1 MLEGMKIDG
10 LHVLL
15 TYQCTLECDH
25 CFVWGSPRQTV
36 TMGLPELERVLDQ
49 AVELDSVEWVFFEGG
64 EPLLFY
70 ASLLEAVRLA
80 KKRGFRIGLV
90 TNAYWATSGA
100 DALAVLRPL
109 REDVERLEISA
120 DLYHGSEVLTAH
132 VRTARAAAEE
142 LGFDVR
148 LITIAPPEASEARRV
163 AGLLPAGETAVMFR
177 GRAARELAGRVA
189 PRPWT
194 ELDACPGE
202 DLRDP
207 GRVHVDPLG
216 FVHICQ
222 GITLGNLLRRPLA
235 DVLARYDPDAH
246 PITGPLLAGGPAELA
261 RRYGVP
267 PRDGYADAC
276 HLCDE
281 TRRALRHRF
290 PEELGP
296 DPIYGREPT
305 DSRLA

>member
-1 MLEGMKIDG
+1 MEIDG

-36 TMGLPELERVLDQ
+36 TMGLPEVKRVLDQ
-49 AVELDSVEWVFFEGG
+49 AATLGTVEWVFFEGG

-80 KKRGFRIGLV
+80 RGQGFRVGLV
-90 TNAYWATSGA
+90 TNAYWATSPD
-100 DALAVLRPL
+100 DAQAVLRPL
-109 REDVERLEISA
+109 REHVERLEISA
-120 DLYHGSEVLTAH
+120 DLYHGSEILTGH
-132 VRTARAAAEE
+132 VRTARAVAEE

-148 LITIAPPEASEARRV
+148 LITIAPPEASQARRV
-163 AGLLPAGETAVMFR
+163 AGQLPAGETAVMFR

-194 ELDACPGE
+194 ELAECPGE

-216 FVHICQ
+216 FVHVCQ
-222 GITLGNLLRRPLA
+222 GITIGNLFARPLR
-235 DVLARYDPDAH
+235 DVLARYDPEAH

-261 RRYGVP
+261 RRHGVP
-267 PRDGYADAC
+267 PADGDGYADAC
-276 HLCDE
+276 HLCDQ

-290 PEELGP
+290 PDELGP
-296 DPIYGREPT
+296 DPIYGQEPA
-305 DSRLA
+305 DFRLA